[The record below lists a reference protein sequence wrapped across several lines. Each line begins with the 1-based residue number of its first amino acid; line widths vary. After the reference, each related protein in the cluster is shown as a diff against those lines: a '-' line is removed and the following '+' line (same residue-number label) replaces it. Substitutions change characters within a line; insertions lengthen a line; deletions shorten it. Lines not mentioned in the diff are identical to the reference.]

1 MCKKRRLGVAKCPDP
16 EIVLNT
22 PAREMHDSDRQLI
35 EHSVIALEW
44 RGFGVLCRVGL
55 KATCGTLRLSAP
67 LGGDQL
73 GPFGDPPCSNTM
85 SACLAYTWSSLAQIN
100 R

>member
-1 MCKKRRLGVAKCPDP
+1 MCKKRRVGAAKCPDP

-44 RGFGVLCRVGL
+44 RGFGVLCRVGAEGDVRDL
-55 KATCGTLRLSAP
+55 AVVDP